1 MKDSNLITIVGSS
14 VHESL
19 YSTVTQKQ
27 SFDSVTL
34 PRSQAIKIAQ
44 LRNMHSNA
52 FDSAYKVA
60 ADNTDR
66 FMSGCHASNQMV
78 EPHHRFDYVCDN
90 CPEHTV
96 GNSSSNQQSNSID
109 AINRNSIDAIT
120 KIDLPSDDE
129 RYNVVF
135 NKRDDVK
142 ISVVRGVA
150 KVKTNDRSN
159 VFGFFKNIFNWN
171 KDSRNVGYYS
181 PPLEYRRDDVG
192 RTVLSIEKDIVP
204 DVDER
209 DHHKD
214 AISIGNIS
222 NCSMKNFD
230 KCAFEDE
237 LEIYM
242 AEVRLREKR

>member
-1 MKDSNLITIVGSS
+1 MRD
-14 VHESL
+14 ESL

-34 PRSQAIKIAQ
+34 PRSQALKIAQ

-52 FDSAYKVA
+52 FDSSCKVA

-66 FMSGCHASNQMV
+66 FISGYHTSNQFG
-78 EPHHRFDYVCDN
+78 EPNNQHRTDCMYDN
-90 CPEHTV
+90 CPEHLV
-96 GNSSSNQQSNSID
+96 GNSSAQCNQQSNSIN
-109 AINRNSIDAIT
+109 AINKADS
-120 KIDLPSDDE
+120 LPSDDE

-135 NKRDDVK
+135 NKKDDVK
-142 ISVVRGVA
+142 ISVVRGGVA
-150 KVKTNDRSN
+150 KVKTNDRSK

-181 PPLEYRRDDVG
+181 PPLEHRNVDADRK
-192 RTVLSIEKDIVP
+192 VLSIGKDVVHE
-204 DVDER
+204 VDR
-209 DHHKD
+209 HLD
-214 AISIGNIS
+214 AISIDDGNIS
-222 NCSMKNFD
+222 NCSLKNFD
-230 KCAFEDE
+230 QNAFEDE